1 VVPAD
6 IHDFFLASAGVAG
19 ALIGL
24 LFVAISVSA
33 ARLATAEA
41 SGQLHRIRANAA
53 LTGFIN
59 ALTVSLF
66 GLVPGE
72 KIGLAAT
79 IVAILGLLFV
89 LASLL
94 SLVRMRQVRW
104 PTARDAAFLAGL
116 GATFVLQLMSGVD
129 VIYHPADYGT
139 VNNLAI
145 LVIVCFL
152 IGIARAWELIGGP
165 SIGIGHEMV
174 ALVRS
179 AEAAHDGTH
188 RSPDGADGTEDVH
201 DAGEASSPED
211 AHGTEG
217 VTGPGAARGH
227 APAPDDRSA
236 LQRLASRTTMNS
248 CSTW

>member
-33 ARLATAEA
+33 ARLATTEG

-53 LTGFIN
+53 LTAFIN

-79 IVAILGLLFV
+79 IVAVLGLLFV
-89 LASLL
+89 AASLL
-94 SLVRMRQVRW
+94 SLIRVRQVRW

-116 GATFVLQLMSGVD
+116 GATFVLQLISGID
-129 VIYHPADYGT
+129 VVYHPGDSGS

-145 LVIVCFL
+145 LVTVCFL

-165 SIGIGHEMV
+165 NIGIAHEVV
-174 ALVRS
+174 ALVRQGEHAVAGTRGGDAEDTRGTADTGS
-179 AEAAHDGTH
+179 AKD
-188 RSPDGADGTEDVH
+188 
-201 DAGEASSPED
+201 
-211 AHGTEG
+211 
-217 VTGPGAARGH
+217 VTGPGTETGPGTARGQEQ
-227 APAPDDRSA
+227 APDDQPA
-236 LQRLASRTTMNS
+236 
-248 CSTW
+248 